1 LTIHSYGCKGG
12 LSLRKKW
19 LIPVAIILSLI
30 FNIGFALAFQN
41 TNQSSSWIF
50 NDLGPAV
57 MQDSYYIRSPGLES
71 PYGMIG
77 DVPGGYPLYS
87 GNPLQSDSPE
97 NLTNSSNSADW
108 QSSAPTLD
116 MNTILLAISFTLVP
130 VALIM
135 VLGRRSYGSTKTQ

>member
-1 LTIHSYGCKGG
+1 MK
-12 LSLRKKW
+12 KKW
-19 LIPVAIILSLI
+19 IIPVVIVLSLI

-97 NLTNSSNSADW
+97 NLTDSSSTTGW
-108 QSSAPTLD
+108 QFSAPTLD
-116 MNTILLAISFTLVP
+116 MNVVLLAISFAIVP
-130 VALIM
+130 VTLILI
-135 VLGRRSYGSTKTQ
+135 LGRRSYGSTKTQ